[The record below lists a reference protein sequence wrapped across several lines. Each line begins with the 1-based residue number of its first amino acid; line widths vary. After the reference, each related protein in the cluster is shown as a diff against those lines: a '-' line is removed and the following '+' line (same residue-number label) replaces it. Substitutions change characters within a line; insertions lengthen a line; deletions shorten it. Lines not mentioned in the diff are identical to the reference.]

1 MIENLFSSTVFF
13 NEINDF
19 NKKELVD
26 FAYSEKFKNTE
37 GVRKSNFGDGNQKTI
52 TI

>member
-26 FAYSEKFKNTE
+26 FAYSEKFKNVL
-37 GVRKSNFGDGNQKTI
+37 VRIAAAICSN
-52 TI
+52 